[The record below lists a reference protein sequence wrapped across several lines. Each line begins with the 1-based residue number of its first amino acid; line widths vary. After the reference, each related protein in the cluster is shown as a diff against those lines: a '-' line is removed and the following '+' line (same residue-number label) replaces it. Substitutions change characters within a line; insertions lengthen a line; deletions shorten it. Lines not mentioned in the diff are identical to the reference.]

1 MPNAPPPSDAPPG
14 DMPARL
20 APPPGE
26 DLWVFGYGSLIWNP
40 GFPHL
45 EVRRARLHGYHR
57 SLCIYS
63 HVYRGTPERP
73 GLVLGLDRG
82 GSCEGL
88 AFRVPESEAAEVMDY
103 LYARELVTRV
113 YLPRWLS
120 LRLSLA
126 GRPAGDRIIA
136 AGFVVDRDHLQYAGH
151 LSPEQAAEMVVQGH
165 GVGGAC
171 KDYVATTLHHL
182 EALGLADGALRRIL
196 RAVERRGGGAGF
208 GQ

>member
-1 MPNAPPPSDAPPG
+1 MPTSSPSTLYG
-14 DMPARL
+14 RERL
-20 APPPGE
+20 IPPPGE

-88 AFRVPESEAAEVMDY
+88 AFRAPAAEAEAVLDY
-103 LYARELVTRV
+103 LYARELVTSV
-113 YLPRWLS
+113 YIPRWLK
-120 LRLSLA
+120 LRTAA
-126 GRPAGDRIIA
+126 GPIAA
-136 AGFVVDRDHLQYAGH
+136 AGFIVDRDHSQYAGAMS
-151 LSPEQAAEMVVQGH
+151 LEEVADLVLQGR
-165 GVGGAC
+165 GSGGPC
-171 KDYVATTLHHL
+171 TDYVATTVQHL
-182 EALGLADGALRRIL
+182 EALGLADGLLKRTLWAVKRR
-196 RAVERRGGGAGF
+196 RSVNS
-208 GQ
+208 

>member
-1 MPNAPPPSDAPPG
+1 
-14 DMPARL
+14 MPARL
-20 APPPGE
+20 VPPPGE

-45 EVRRARLHGYHR
+45 EVQRARLHGYHR

-63 HVYRGTPERP
+63 HVYRGTPDCP

-88 AFRVPESEAAEVMDY
+88 AFRVPEAEAAEVIDY
-103 LYARELVTRV
+103 LYARELVTQV
-113 YLPRWLS
+113 YKPRWLT
-120 LRLSLA
+120 LRM
-126 GRPAGDRIIA
+126 GEGKVRA
-136 AGFVVDRDHLQYAGH
+136 AGFIVDRDHLQYAGQ

-182 EALGLADGALRRIL
+182 ESLGLADATLHRIL
-196 RAVERRGGGAGF
+196 RAVERRDEARRGGGLRQA
-208 GQ
+208 